1 MARGSAEKA
10 EVEKKIYEM
19 FPGAFSDGKAI
30 RVPIGEV
37 EIKIALSCAKD
48 VLGGAAAQGDAVQSA
63 GPVVSGGSEPDA
75 KEIAQAKNLL
85 KSLGL

>member
-10 EVEKKIYEM
+10 EIEKKIYEM

-48 VLGGAAAQGDAVQSA
+48 VLGSAAAQGDAAQS
-63 GPVVSGGSEPDA
+63 GPVISGGTEPDA